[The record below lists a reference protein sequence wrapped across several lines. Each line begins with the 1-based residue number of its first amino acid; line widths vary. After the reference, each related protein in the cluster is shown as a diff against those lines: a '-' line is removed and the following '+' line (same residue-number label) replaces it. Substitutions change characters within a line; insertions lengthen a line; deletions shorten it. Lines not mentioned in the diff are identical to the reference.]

1 MEIRNWQRLLRSLLL
16 ASALFCWINPS
27 CAQDA
32 KTSGAVRQTHSA
44 DAQLCKGKMSCYTS
58 EMRKAAAIRNADRK
72 AKAQIQAKNKGNTPT
87 TQQQEV
93 KQ

>member
-72 AKAQIQAKNKGNTPT
+72 AKAQNKAVVNGGPV
-87 TQQQEV
+87 EV